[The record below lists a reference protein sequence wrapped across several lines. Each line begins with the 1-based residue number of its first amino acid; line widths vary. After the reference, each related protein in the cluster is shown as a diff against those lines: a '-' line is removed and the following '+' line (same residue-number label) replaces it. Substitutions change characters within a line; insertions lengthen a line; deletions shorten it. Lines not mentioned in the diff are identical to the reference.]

1 MKEIEFIFA
10 YHSSSQS
17 FCLLFCRCSLELW
30 YVVSCCCWV
39 TFCVVLCL
47 HNSIICF
54 LLLMKIEST
63 IAEPTSPS
71 VYIIG
76 LDVLKFL
83 QHGMLI
89 IFLFVVFWFLMGCTL
104 TSFVMIFYF
113 YFLGFYSRQC
123 LFNCRT
129 GVNTTKVLKNNS

>member
-1 MKEIEFIFA
+1 MFYILIRNLGGFHFVEYLQNEKEYQQQHTYLHFM
-10 YHSSSQS
+10 
-17 FCLLFCRCSLELW
+17 LW
-30 YVVSCCCWV
+30 NVWTSVSIVGWQTCCCWV

-113 YFLGFYSRQC
+113 YFLGFLDLIFS
-123 LFNCRT
+123 
-129 GVNTTKVLKNNS
+129 